1 MIKQNIHFIILFS
14 ILINMSISAQ
24 RFIPLWNNNMPN
36 SRGINIKDSIA
47 NERIYKVGTPGIYE
61 FKVPESQNKKAAVL
75 IIPGGGYIRL
85 AYEVGGFQLAKWLNT
100 IGINAFV
107 LIHRLPQSPD
117 VIESYKAPL
126 QDAQRAIRYIRA
138 HANEYGIDTNK
149 IGVMG
154 GSAGGHLA
162 ACLSTIKDDWSQVND
177 SLDVWSFK
185 PNFTILISP
194 VITMELPY
202 AHKGSRDNLLGEN
215 PSEFLVKKFSC
226 EQQVDSTTPPA
237 FIVHAMDD
245 TGVNC
250 LNSIFYFTAL
260 KKNGKENKSSLHI
273 YSGGKHNIG
282 LRNNPPSTNT
292 WSKLAE
298 LWLTEISIIP

>member
-1 MIKQNIHFIILFS
+1 MIKQNIRFIILFS

-47 NERIYKVGTPGIYE
+47 NERIYKVGIPRIYE

-75 IIPGGGYIRL
+75 IIPGGGYVRL

-177 SLDVWSFK
+177 SLDVYSFK

-202 AHKGSRDNLLGEN
+202 THKGSRDNLLGEN

-226 EQQVDSTTPPA
+226 EQQVDLTTPPA

-245 TGVNC
+245 NGVNC

-273 YSGGKHNIG
+273 YSSGGHNIG

-292 WSKLAE
+292 WSKSAE
-298 LWLTEISIIP
+298 LWLKEISIIP

>member
-1 MIKQNIHFIILFS
+1 MINRRIHLIVLFF
-14 ILINMSISAQ
+14 ILISINTNAQ
-24 RFIPLWNNNMPN
+24 KFIPIWNNNMPN
-36 SRGINIKDSIA
+36 SKGFTIKDSIA

-61 FKVPESQNKKAAVL
+61 FKTPASVNKKAAVL

-85 AYEVGGFQLAKWLNT
+85 AYEVGGFQLAKWFNT
-100 IGINAFV
+100 LGIYAFV

-117 VIESYKAPL
+117 VIESFKAPL
-126 QDAQRAIRYIRA
+126 QDAQRAIRFIRA
-138 HANEYGIDTNK
+138 HANEYGIDTDK

-162 ACLSTIKDDWSQVND
+162 ACLSTIKDDWSKGND
-177 SLDVWSFK
+177 SLDVYSFR

-194 VITMELPY
+194 VITMEFPY

-215 PSEFLVKKFSC
+215 PSELLIKKFSC

-245 TGVNC
+245 PGVSC

-260 KKNGKENKSSLHI
+260 KKNGKESKSSLHI

-282 LRNNPPSTNT
+282 LRDNPSSTNT
-292 WSKLAE
+292 WSTLAE
-298 LWLTEISIIP
+298 LWLKEISIIP

>member
-1 MIKQNIHFIILFS
+1 MIKRNIHLIILLS
-14 ILINMSISAQ
+14 ILMSISIYAQ

-36 SRGINIKDSIA
+36 SRGIEIKDSIA
-47 NERIYKVGTPGIYE
+47 NERIYRVSKPGIYE
-61 FKVPESQNKKAAVL
+61 FKTPDSQNKKAAVL
-75 IIPGGGYIRL
+75 VIPGGGYVRL

-100 IGINAFV
+100 LGINAFV

-126 QDAQRAIRYIRA
+126 QDAQRAMRYIRA

-162 ACLSTIKDDWSQVND
+162 ACLSTIKDDWSKVND
-177 SLDVWSFK
+177 SLDVYSFK

-215 PSEFLVKKFSC
+215 PSEFLIKKFSC

-245 TGVNC
+245 NGVNC
-250 LNSIFYFTAL
+250 MNSIFYFTAL

-273 YSGGKHNIG
+273 YAGGKHNIG
-282 LRNNPPSTNT
+282 LRYNPLSTNT
-292 WSKLAE
+292 WSELAE
-298 LWLTEISIIP
+298 LWLKEISILP